1 MSFIF
6 SAINRGHCSIYSR
19 VLQIWKPLILEFR
32 KIRKPG
38 DLSQFPVKHHILL
51 CVAERSSHRRC
62 SVIKGVLSNFA
73 NFAGKHLAQVF
84 SFEACKISKN
94 TFSSRTPPVAAS
106 ELLRQT
112 ALFQNLLTALLSRTF
127 TPYSYVFCLR
137 ENCLNNIE
145 I

>member
-6 SAINRGHCSIYSR
+6 SAINRGHCMIYSR

-32 KIRKPG
+32 KICNPG

-51 CVAERSSHRRC
+51 CVVERSSHQRC

-73 NFAGKHLAQVF
+73 NFTGKHLAQLAKF
-84 SFEACKISKN
+84 
-94 TFSSRTPPVAAS
+94 
-106 ELLRQT
+106 LRAPSLTEHLRWLFLNFWDKLQKLFT
-112 ALFQNLLTALLSRTF
+112 AMLSRTL